1 MFDKII
7 KNGKVVTP
15 SGVLNADIAIEGEKI
30 IGLGVCGKFSGA
42 EEIIDAKGRLVIPGG
57 IDPHTHFEL
66 KFMGAAVPETWD
78 QGSAAAAIGGTTTC
92 IDHAFPDKGEDPV
105 DAVERRSK
113 RARVASATDFAMMGA
128 FLDFSKLEEIPRKIR
143 ELLKRGVPSFKVF
156 TIYRPEG
163 WYADD
168 WDLLNVMWGAREVG
182 GLVCVHAE
190 NAFVGEEWQKKF
202 VAEGKIEPKYHAEA
216 KPSFVEFEAMQRVAS
231 LAKFAGAYLYFV
243 HVSIKDGAELVK
255 NERHQG
261 RLVFAETTHKYLTHT
276 KDAYEGERGRYY
288 LVSPS
293 LKTREDIEG
302 LWRGIANGSVSTVG
316 SDHVA
321 FTREQKEASDIFMFV
336 PNGGPGVEERLSV
349 VYYEGVTRRNLP
361 ITKFVDVV
369 STNVAKIFGLYPRK
383 GVIAPGSDADLV
395 IFDPDKEKSLD
406 AENLHMGTDWNF
418 YDGMKIKGWPVLT
431 MLRGRTIVEEE
442 QYIGKPG
449 DGKEIY
455 REIKKEYLATA

>member
-1 MFDKII
+1 
-7 KNGKVVTP
+7 
-15 SGVLNADIAIEGEKI
+15 
-30 IGLGVCGKFSGA
+30 
-42 EEIIDAKGRLVIPGG
+42 
-57 IDPHTHFEL
+57 
-66 KFMGAAVPETWD
+66 
-78 QGSAAAAIGGTTTC
+78 
-92 IDHAFPDKGEDPV
+92 
-105 DAVERRSK
+105 
-113 RARVASATDFAMMGA
+113 
-128 FLDFSKLEEIPRKIR
+128 
-143 ELLKRGVPSFKVF
+143 
-156 TIYRPEG
+156 
-163 WYADD
+163 
-168 WDLLNVMWGAREVG
+168 
-182 GLVCVHAE
+182 
-190 NAFVGEEWQKKF
+190 
-202 VAEGKIEPKYHAEA
+202 
-216 KPSFVEFEAMQRVAS
+216 
-231 LAKFAGAYLYFV
+231 V